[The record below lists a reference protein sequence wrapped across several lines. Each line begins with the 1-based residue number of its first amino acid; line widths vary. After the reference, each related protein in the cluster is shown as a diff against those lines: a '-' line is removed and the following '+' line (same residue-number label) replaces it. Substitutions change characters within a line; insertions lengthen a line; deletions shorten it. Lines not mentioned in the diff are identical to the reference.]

1 MGIIKDTVSKDI
13 QAQKANGIV
22 EKSEYDQALE
32 QYDLNITDEDV
43 KAAVT
48 KIIAEKVSENDNPE
62 VKKFLLG
69 SVELTTLS
77 TADTEEKVLAMVEKV
92 NKFDSEYPDLPHV
105 AAVCAYPCF
114 TKLIADSLEVDGV
127 DITNVTGNFPSS
139 QALLEVKTI
148 ETALAIKDGATQI
161 DIVMPVGKFLSGD
174 YEGVCDT
181 IGELK
186 QTCGDLPMKVILE
199 TGDLRN
205 ARDIKTAAVLAMYAG
220 ADYLKTST
228 GKEKISATPESVY
241 VLCQAI
247 KEYHKKTGIQIG
259 LKPAGGINTVMDA
272 VIYYTIVKEVLG
284 EKWLTNY
291 WFRMGTSRLTNLL
304 LSEIIGSETKF
315 F

>member
-1 MGIIKDTVSKDI
+1 MGTIKDTVSKDI
-13 QAQKANGIV
+13 QAQKRVGIV
-22 EKSEYDQALE
+22 EKSEYEQALS
-32 QYDLNITDEDV
+32 QYNLNITDEEV

-48 KIIAEKVSENDNPE
+48 KIIAEKVSENDNLE

-77 TADTEEKVLAMVEKV
+77 TADTEEKVLEMVEKV
-92 NKFDSEYPDLPHV
+92 NRFDSEYPDLPHV
-105 AAVCAYPCF
+105 AALCAYPCF
-114 TKLIADSLEVDGV
+114 TKLMADSLEVDGV

-139 QALLEVKTI
+139 QTFLEVKTI
-148 ETALAIKDGATQI
+148 ETALAIKDGATHI

-181 IGELK
+181 INE
-186 QTCGDLPMKVILE
+186 QVCGDVPMKVILE
-199 TGDLRN
+199 TGDLGS
-205 ARDIKTAAVLAMYAG
+205 ASAIKTASLLSMYAG
-220 ADYLKTST
+220 ADYIKTST

-241 VLCQAI
+241 VMCQAI
-247 KEYHKKTGIQIG
+247 KEYYEKTGIQIG

-304 LSEIIGSETKF
+304 LSEIIGTETKF